1 MSFDISRVTFD
12 PWKDF
17 SSVVMQQGRVQLDSD
32 WNEWLAELTRRI
44 RAGTL
49 DIVGRAVY
57 PATTPNAFF
66 ITPSGS
72 SITIGVGRMYVDG
85 LLAENHGLPTPSSGG
100 WIPPNPPAPGPQP
113 AWDPALDELVGQ
125 NPVTYEQQ
133 PYFPGVSKLPPF
145 PTQGGPYLIY
155 LDVWQRE
162 ITFLE
167 VPDLIEKAV
176 SVDTTG
182 RWQTVWQVR
191 WLDVSSISNVTCST
205 KDSDIPAWNDL
216 IQPSAGR
223 LTTGVVQSSPS
234 GVCCLAPNTGFTGME
249 NQLYRVE
256 IHQGSGP
263 SVKPTFKWSRNNAS
277 VATAVT
283 GISPD
288 RQTLTVQSTGKDND
302 LRFSK
307 NDWVEITDDWLELN
321 GQPGELH
328 QVSLVTD
335 SANTIT
341 LATPVTAG
349 TFPVDPNNLTQPGR
363 HTRVIKWDQQGKI
376 FQSDGTTVWTDLDV
390 AGSTGDIHVPPPG
403 TALILEN
410 GVTVS
415 FDLDPAT
422 GAFKVADYWNFAAR
436 TLDGTVES
444 LVEAPPRGIHH
455 HYARLAMFTPGQT
468 PSDCRVEWPPA
479 TSDGGC
485 DCASCVTAVSHNNGT
500 WTIQQAIDAVLL
512 EGGGKVC
519 LGPGIYNITS
529 AITIAGS
536 NAPAMNL
543 AICGHGLPTLAP
555 TNQFQDTAII
565 KISDAI
571 DIDID
576 YLAFSSGA
584 AGLQQGELA
593 SGLDVVPF
601 AGVDISQSIYV
612 RIERCVFGL
621 VSDTA
626 QLKSG
631 ITLGGLIMD
640 CTLRENLFTNI
651 WQGVSTGAFDPTLLR
666 FMVENNQMF
675 CADGAVVLQ
684 GNEKIALASE
694 VRFANNFVQ
703 SCSGFTLLAQ
713 GLDLT
718 VAGNTFSLMAAAAA
732 EGSSAYG
739 AAIVASLSQMRIA
752 NNDISRNAAALTVTS
767 PSAGGANEQTY
778 RWVVTAILPG
788 SREALFTLPAVL
800 SITGAVNATLTWPVL
815 PGAESYNVYRTKANA
830 AALLLVGKA
839 DQGTGTTIT
848 FTDAVADANLKGALP
863 AMQNDGI
870 VIGAPLRPVSA
881 TSYGTQVTANRI
893 TGLTGRGIWST
904 GTDTETPIVLA
915 ETVIDQNQLLLLG
928 GNGIILGFCLDLYIQ
943 ENSVNSTGLLE
954 EQTPVAGIQLLVAFN
969 ADISDNRIQQV
980 GPTTPQGED
989 LRAGIFASSVFG
1001 ARFSGNRIVDVGP
1014 TTRKS
1019 AGIFVPQS
1027 SGKLDVSDN
1036 EIRRAS
1042 TPPATVDQSIWLA
1055 LWLIGDNPIIQG
1067 NVLESFGGPGNNV
1080 ASGTVDVTA
1089 TGSCI
1094 FSNNQCALDN
1104 PAGAKTPQLIVVQ
1117 LTAQSI
1123 IALGNRVTGPVAT
1136 TTPAPLQLSMLLNLA
1151 KASPLAATV
1160 IGNITSSGIT
1170 LKAGGSTVAM
1180 PAAMAPLNVIA

>member
-57 PATTPNAFF
+57 PATTPNAFL

-72 SITIGVGRMYVDG
+72 SITIGAGRMYVDG
-85 LLAENHGLPTPSSGG
+85 LLAENHGLPAPSSGG

-125 NPVTYEQQ
+125 NAVAYEQQ
-133 PYFPGVSKLPPF
+133 PYFPGVALQAPF
-145 PTQGGPYLIY
+145 PTQGGPFLIY

-167 VPDLIEKAV
+167 APDLIEKAV
-176 SVDTTG
+176 GVDTTG

-191 WLDVSSISNVTCST
+191 YLDVSSDGNVTCST
-205 KDSDIPAWNDL
+205 KDSDIQAWDNL

-256 IHQGSGP
+256 IHQGSSSGT
-263 SVKPTFKWSRNNAS
+263 PTFKWSRNNAS

-288 RQTLTVQSTGKDND
+288 RKTLMVQSTGKDND

-328 QVSLVTD
+328 QVALVTD

-341 LATPVTAG
+341 LSTAVTAG

-363 HTRVIKWDQQGKI
+363 HTRLVKWNQQGKI
-376 FQSDGTTVWTDLDV
+376 FKSDGTTVWKDLDA
-390 AGSTGDIHVPPPG
+390 AGTGDIPVPPPG

-415 FDLDPAT
+415 FDLNPTA
-422 GAFKVADYWNFAAR
+422 GVFKVADYWNFAAR
-436 TLDGTVES
+436 TLDGTVEN
-444 LVEAPPRGIHH
+444 LVEAPPLGIHH
-455 HYARLAMFTPGQT
+455 HYARLAAFTPGQT

-479 TSDGGC
+479 TGDGGC

-519 LGPGIYNITS
+519 LGPGIYNIAS
-529 AITIAGS
+529 AIIIAG
-536 NAPAMNL
+536 NNNGPVMNL

-555 TNQFQDTAII
+555 TAQFQDTAII
-565 KISDAI
+565 KINDVI
-571 DIDID
+571 DLDID
-576 YLAFSSGA
+576 YLAFSSGE
-584 AGLQQGELA
+584 AGLPAGEAA
-593 SGLDVVPF
+593 SGLDVVAF
-601 AGVDISQSIYV
+601 AGVDIRQSIYV

-621 VSDTA
+621 VSDSA

-631 ITLGGLIMD
+631 ITLAGLIMD

-651 WQGVSTGAFDPTLLR
+651 WQGVSTGALDPVLLR
-666 FMVENNQMF
+666 FAMENNQMF
-675 CADGAVVLQ
+675 CTDGAVVLQ
-684 GNEKIALASE
+684 ASEKIAVALE

-703 SCSGFTLLAQ
+703 SCSGFTLLAP
-713 GLDLT
+713 GVDLT
-718 VAGNTFSLMAAAAA
+718 VAGNTFSLMAAAAG
-732 EGSSAYG
+732 EGSAYG
-739 AAIVASLSQMRIA
+739 AAIFASLAQMRIA
-752 NNDISRNAAALTVTS
+752 NNDISRNAAVLTVSNSST
-767 PSAGGANEQTY
+767 GGANEVTY
-778 RWVVTAILPG
+778 TWVVTAILPG
-788 SREALFTLPAVL
+788 GREALLTLPALLPVSG
-800 SITGAVNATLTWPVL
+800 SINATLQWPLL
-815 PGAESYNVYRTKANA
+815 PGAKSYNVYRTKANA

-839 DQGTGTTIT
+839 DQGTGTTIS
-848 FTDAVADANLKGALP
+848 FTDAVADANLNGALP
-863 AMQNDGI
+863 EMQNDGI
-870 VIGAPLRPVSA
+870 VLGSPNDGGFRFVSNIA
-881 TSYGTQVTANRI
+881 GLYGTQVIANRI
-893 TGLTGRGIWST
+893 NGLTGTGILS
-904 GTDTETPIVLA
+904 GTVLI
-915 ETVIDQNQLLLLG
+915 ETVIAQNQLLMLG
-928 GNGIILGFCLDLYIQ
+928 GSGILLEACLDLDILG
-943 ENSVNSTGLLE
+943 NSLNSTGLLNV
-954 EQTPVAGIQLLVAFN
+954 QNFVAAIEIFVAIN

-980 GPTTPQGED
+980 GPTTLQGED
-989 LRAGIFASSVFG
+989 FRAGIVLLNASG
-1001 ARFSGNRIVDVGP
+1001 ARFSGNRIVDIGP
-1014 TTRKS
+1014 TISKS
-1019 AGIFVPQS
+1019 AGIAAQCV
-1027 SGKLDVSDN
+1027 GRLDVSDN

-1042 TPPATVDQSIWLA
+1042 TPPAAMDQSIWLA
-1055 LWLIGDNPIIQG
+1055 LWLIGDSSLVQG

-1080 ASGTVDVTA
+1080 ASGAVDISA
-1089 TGSCI
+1089 TGLCI
-1094 FSNNQCALDN
+1094 FSNNQCTLDN
-1104 PAGAKTPQLIVVQ
+1104 PAGNQKPQIIVVQ
-1117 LTAQSI
+1117 LTAASI
-1123 IALGNRVTGPVAT
+1123 VAMGNRLTGPAPP
-1136 TTPAPLQLSMLLNLA
+1136 TPAPLGPSMLLNLP
-1151 KASPLAATV
+1151 KREPLAATV

-1170 LKAGGSTVAM
+1170 LRVSNAVVAM

>member
-57 PATTPNAFF
+57 PSTTPNAFF

-72 SITIGVGRMYVDG
+72 SVTIGVGRMYVDG
-85 LLAENHGLPTPSSGG
+85 LLAENHGLPAPSSGG

-125 NPVTYEQQ
+125 NAVAYEQQ
-133 PYFPGVSKLPPF
+133 PYFPGVTQQAPF
-145 PTQGGPYLIY
+145 PTKGGPFLIY

-167 VPDLIEKAV
+167 APDLIEKAV
-176 SVDTTG
+176 GVDTTG

-205 KDSDIPAWNDL
+205 KDSDIPAWDNL

-321 GQPGELH
+321 GLPGELH

-349 TFPVDPNNLTQPGR
+349 TFPVDPNNLTQPAR
-363 HTRVIKWDQQGKI
+363 HTRVVKWDQQGKV
-376 FQSDGTTVWTDLDV
+376 FQSDGTTLWTDLDA
-390 AGSTGDIHVPPPG
+390 AGSTGDIPVPPPG
-403 TALILEN
+403 TALLLEN

-415 FDLDPAT
+415 FDLNPAT

-436 TLDGTVES
+436 TLDGTVEN

-468 PSDCRVEWPPA
+468 PSDCRVEWPP
-479 TSDGGC
+479 TTGDGGC
-485 DCASCVTAVSHNNGT
+485 DCASCVTAISHNNGT

-519 LGPGIYNITS
+519 LGPGVYNVAS
-529 AITIAGS
+529 AITITGS
-536 NAPAMNL
+536 NNAPAMNL

-555 TNQFQDTAII
+555 TAQFQDTAII

-571 DIDID
+571 DIDLD

-584 AGLQQGELA
+584 AGLPAGGPA
-593 SGLDVVPF
+593 DVVTF
-601 AGVDISQSIYV
+601 AGVDISQSIYIRV
-612 RIERCVFGL
+612 ERCGFGL
-621 VSDTA
+621 VTDAS

-640 CTLRENLFTNI
+640 CTLRENLFANI
-651 WQGVSTGAFDPTLLR
+651 WQGVSTGVLDPALLR
-666 FMVENNQMF
+666 FTMENNQMF
-675 CADGAVVLQ
+675 CTDGAVVLQ
-684 GNEKIALASE
+684 ASEKIALASE

-718 VAGNTFSLMAAAAA
+718 VADNTFSLMAAATA

-752 NNDISRNAAALTVTS
+752 NNDISRNAAPLTAANS
-767 PSAGGANEQTY
+767 SAGGANQETY
-778 RWVVTAILPG
+778 IWVVTAILPG
-788 SREALFTLPAVL
+788 GREALLTLPAVL
-800 SITGAVNATLTWPVL
+800 TTTGAVNATLQWPVL
-815 PGAESYNVYRTKANA
+815 PGAQSYNVYRTKANTP
-830 AALLLVGKA
+830 ALLLVGKA
-839 DQGTGTTIT
+839 DQSTGTTVT
-848 FTDAVADANLKGALP
+848 FADKVADGNLQGALP

-870 VIGAPLRPVSA
+870 VIGSPNDVAVGRFVSNIA
-881 TSYGTQVTANRI
+881 GLYGTQITANRI
-893 TGLTGRGIWST
+893 NGIT
-904 GTDTETPIVLA
+904 GTGILSGTVLI
-915 ETVIDQNQLLLLG
+915 ETVISQNQLLLLG
-928 GNGIILGFCLDLYIQ
+928 GSGILLEACSDLDIRG
-943 ENSVNSTGLLE
+943 NSLNSTGLLDA
-954 EQTPVAGIQLLVAFN
+954 QNFVAAIEIFAALNV
-969 ADISDNRIQQV
+969 DISDNRIQQV
-980 GPTTPQGED
+980 GPTTLQGED
-989 LRAGIFASSVFG
+989 FRAGIVIFTASG
-1001 ARFSGNRIVDVGP
+1001 ARFSGNRIADIGP
-1014 TTRKS
+1014 TTRES
-1019 AGIFVPQS
+1019 AGIAVQCV
-1027 SGKLDVSDN
+1027 GRLDVSGN

-1055 LWLIGDNPIIQG
+1055 LWLIGDTPLIQG
-1067 NVLESFGGPGNNV
+1067 NVLESFGGPGNNT
-1080 ASGTVDVTA
+1080 ASGAVDITA
-1089 TGSCI
+1089 TGSCT
-1094 FSNNQCALDN
+1094 FSNNQCTLDN
-1104 PAGAKTPQLIVVQ
+1104 PANAQTPQIIVVE
-1117 LTAQSI
+1117 LTAASI
-1123 IALGNRVTGPVAT
+1123 IAMGNRVIGPVS
-1136 TTPAPLQLSMLLNLA
+1136 PLGAAAFSMILNLPSSQ
-1151 KASPLAATV
+1151 KKIPPVTV

-1170 LKAGGSTVAM
+1170 LKAGSTVIAM
-1180 PAAMAPLNVIA
+1180 PAAMVPLNVIA

>member
-72 SITIGVGRMYVDG
+72 SVTIGVGRMYVDG
-85 LLAENHGLPTPSSGG
+85 LLAENHGLPAPSSGG

-113 AWDPALDELVGQ
+113 AWDTALDELVGQ
-125 NPVTYEQQ
+125 NAIAYEQQ
-133 PYFPGVSKLPPF
+133 PYFPGVTQQAPF

-167 VPDLIEKAV
+167 APDLIEKAV
-176 SVDTTG
+176 GVDTTG

-191 WLDVSSISNVTCST
+191 WLDVSSSNNVTCST
-205 KDSDIPAWNDL
+205 KDSDIQAWNNL

-321 GQPGELH
+321 GLPGELH

-341 LATPVTAG
+341 LSTPLTAG

-363 HTRVIKWDQQGKI
+363 HTRVVKWDQQGKI
-376 FQSDGTTVWTDLDV
+376 FKSDGTTLWKDLD
-390 AGSTGDIHVPPPG
+390 ATGTGDIPVPPPG

-415 FDLDPAT
+415 FDLNPGT
-422 GAFKVADYWNFAAR
+422 GAFKVGDYWNFAAR
-436 TLDGTVES
+436 TLDGTVEN

-468 PSDCRVEWPPA
+468 PSDCRVEWPP
-479 TSDGGC
+479 TTGDGGC
-485 DCASCVTAVSHNNGT
+485 DCASCVTAISHNNGT
-500 WTIQQAIDAVLL
+500 WTIQQAVDAVLL
-512 EGGGKVC
+512 AGGGKVC
-519 LGPGIYNITS
+519 LGPGIYNIAS
-529 AITIAGS
+529 AITIAGG

-543 AICGHGLPTLAP
+543 AICGHGLPVLAP
-555 TNQFQDTAII
+555 ISQFQDTAII
-565 KISDAI
+565 KISNAI
-571 DIDID
+571 DIDLD
-576 YLAFSSGA
+576 YLAFSSGEAGQAGEFA
-584 AGLQQGELA
+584 AA
-593 SGLDVVPF
+593 PDVVPL

-612 RIERCVFGL
+612 RIERCGFGL
-621 VSDTA
+621 VTDTA

-651 WQGVSTGAFDPTLLR
+651 WQGVSTGALDPALLR
-666 FMVENNQMF
+666 FTMEDNQMF
-675 CADGAVVLQ
+675 CTDGAVVLQ
-684 GNEKIALASE
+684 ASEETALASE

-732 EGSSAYG
+732 ESSNAYG
-739 AAIVASLSQMRIA
+739 AAIVSTLSQMRIA
-752 NNDISRNAAALTVTS
+752 NNDISRNASVLTVSNDAQGENAYT
-767 PSAGGANEQTY
+767 
-778 RWVVTAILPG
+778 WVVTAILPG
-788 SREALFTLPAVL
+788 EREALLTLPAVL
-800 SITGAVNATLTWPVL
+800 TATGAVNATLQWPVL
-815 PGAESYNVYRTKANA
+815 PGAKSYNVYRTRANNA
-830 AALLLVGKA
+830 ALFLAGKA

-848 FTDAVADANLKGALP
+848 FVDAVADANLKGAFP

-870 VIGAPLRPVSA
+870 VIGSPLRPIAAV
-881 TSYGTQVTANRI
+881 SYGTQVTANRI

-904 GTDTETPIVLA
+904 GTDTKTPIVLA

-928 GNGIILGFCLDLYIQ
+928 GNGIVLGLCLDLYIK
-943 ENSVNSTGLLE
+943 ENSLNSTGVLE
-954 EQTPVAGIQLLVAFN
+954 EQTPVAGIQLLLAFN
-969 ADISDNRIQQV
+969 ADISGNRIQQV
-980 GPTTPQGED
+980 GPTTLQGED
-989 LRAGIFASSVFG
+989 LRAGIFVSSAFG

-1019 AGIFVPQS
+1019 AGIVAQCI
-1027 SGKLDVSDN
+1027 GRLDVSGN

-1055 LWLIGDNPIIQG
+1055 LWLIGDSPLIQG

-1080 ASGTVDVTA
+1080 ASGAVDISA

-1094 FSNNQCALDN
+1094 FNNNQCTLDN
-1104 PAGAKTPQLIVVQ
+1104 PAGAQSPQLIVVE
-1117 LTAQSI
+1117 LTASVI
-1123 IALGNRVTGPVAT
+1123 IAMGNRVTGPVAT
-1136 TTPAPLQLSMLLNLA
+1136 TAPAPPQLSMLLNLPSSQ
-1151 KASPLAATV
+1151 KKIPPVTV

-1170 LKAGGSTVAM
+1170 LKAGSSVIAM